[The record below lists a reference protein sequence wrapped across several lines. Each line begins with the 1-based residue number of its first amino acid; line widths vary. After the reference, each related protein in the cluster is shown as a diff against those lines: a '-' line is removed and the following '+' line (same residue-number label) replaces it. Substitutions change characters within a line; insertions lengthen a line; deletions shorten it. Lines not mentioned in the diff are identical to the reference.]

1 MQSKSSSIIR
11 LTKRAHIFDPQE
23 NLGKMIHTSK
33 KNAISLFDNNYI
45 SLGTW

>member
-23 NLGKMIHTSK
+23 NLGKMIHK
-33 KNAISLFDNNYI
+33 CYRLAISLFDNNYI